1 MKRTAKQMKFVEEI
15 LVDGYGDRAAIRAG
29 YSPKS
34 PSSSASRMLRDPEM
48 VIAVLEAAVARRQRG
63 GRLKKR
69 VQSVLLKLAGRV
81 DVPGMGKAFRRP
93 VKEARRSLGRL
104 HVPAARGKTSRAK
117 AAAPR
122 LPDDPPPEQF
132 GVFAKLLPRARYK
145 GAYGGRGS
153 GKSHFFAELLVRR
166 CLKGPVRAVCIREVQ
181 RSLDQS
187 VKRLIEDK
195 IQVLGV
201 GDRFTVQQEQILT
214 PGGRI
219 IFQGMQN
226 HTAESIKSLEG
237 YDIAW
242 VEEAQSL
249 SARSLELLRPT
260 IRKPGS
266 ELWFSWNPT
275 QPNDPV
281 DALFRGPVL
290 PPDALLVK
298 ANYSENPHFPDVLQ
312 AEMEWD
318 RQRDPDKHQH
328 VWLGGYRRVSEAQV
342 FKNWRVEAFETPAD
356 VRFLFGADWGFS
368 TDPTVLVRCF
378 VVGRTLFVD
387 HEAYRVGC
395 EIDRTADLFDTIP
408 GARTWPIVADSA
420 RPETINYL
428 QRHGFGNLRPAVKGA
443 GSVEEGVAF
452 LQNHDILVHP
462 RCRHLIDELALYSYR
477 TDRHT
482 GELRRQLEDRE
493 NHVIDALRYAVES
506 RRHST
511 YDASMR
517 WV

>member
-226 HTAESIKSLEG
+226 HTAESIKSLE
-237 YDIAW
+237 
-242 VEEAQSL
+242 VE
-249 SARSLELLRPT
+249 
-260 IRKPGS
+260 
-266 ELWFSWNPT
+266 
-275 QPNDPV
+275 
-281 DALFRGPVL
+281 
-290 PPDALLVK
+290 
-298 ANYSENPHFPDVLQ
+298 
-312 AEMEWD
+312 
-318 RQRDPDKHQH
+318 
-328 VWLGGYRRVSEAQV
+328 
-342 FKNWRVEAFETPAD
+342 
-356 VRFLFGADWGFS
+356 
-368 TDPTVLVRCF
+368 
-378 VVGRTLFVD
+378 D
-387 HEAYRVGC
+387 H
-395 EIDRTADLFDTIP
+395 D
-408 GARTWPIVADSA
+408 
-420 RPETINYL
+420 
-428 QRHGFGNLRPAVKGA
+428 
-443 GSVEEGVAF
+443 
-452 LQNHDILVHP
+452 NH
-462 RCRHLIDELALYSYR
+462 
-477 TDRHT
+477 
-482 GELRRQLEDRE
+482 
-493 NHVIDALRYAVES
+493 AVEGCGGAAIIA
-506 RRHST
+506 R
-511 YDASMR
+511 
-517 WV
+517 